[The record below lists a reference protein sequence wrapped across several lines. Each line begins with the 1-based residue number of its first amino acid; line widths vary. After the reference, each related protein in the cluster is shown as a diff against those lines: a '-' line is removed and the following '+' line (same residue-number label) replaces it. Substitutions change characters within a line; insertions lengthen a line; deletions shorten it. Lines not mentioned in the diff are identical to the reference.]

1 MSFGD
6 WPIGRKLAAVLA
18 CILTLF
24 VASSALSMYQ
34 TLQQEQVLRHMIND
48 VLTTER
54 ALERWSNNVT
64 AGVQRAAAIAKSSDA
79 VLVPY
84 FEQATKDA
92 TADSAKQMKIISA
105 NLTSP
110 EQIALMEKTTQ
121 LRDEYLQLRKDIA
134 KLKNAGDFAGAE
146 NVFTQRFEP
155 TMRAYLQ
162 AVDALAEHQ
171 RATFDQLATESKQA
185 RERSMWQLGI
195 FTVAA
200 LALGIVLAFFVT
212 RSITSPLRRAR
223 NSAQLIA
230 QLDLSEAPHKHYSQ
244 DETGQLLQ
252 AMDSMRD
259 ALNHSM
265 QQVLQAAQ
273 SISTASAQVASGS
286 NDLSSRTEATAAN
299 LEQSASAIEELSS
312 SAQQCTD
319 ATRQAEQLSRNSL
332 EATQNG
338 HKTTMHVQQTM
349 QEIQQSSQKIGD
361 IIGVIDGIAFQTN
374 ILALNAAVEAA
385 RAGEQGRGFAVV
397 AGEVRTLAGRSA
409 QASKEIRQLIDSNLR
424 SVGAGNQ
431 QVQAAGQAMQDI
443 LVNVTRVQDIV
454 SEINASTNEQSQ
466 GAAQVNQAIAQL
478 DQMTQQ
484 NAALVEESSA
494 AAAHL
499 HAQAKQLRD
508 VVNSFKLARSGHTG
522 FASAPAFSSSTRTAQ
537 ALTDSHE
544 PALLN

>member
-443 LVNVTRVQDIV
+443 V

-537 ALTDSHE
+537 PLADTHE